1 MKTTENFELI
11 GYIETPQRCNAPVKI
26 DEILAARMQVFMRAR
41 RLKRFT
47 FVK

>member
-1 MKTTENFELI
+1 MKTVETFELI
-11 GYIETPQRCNAPVKI
+11 SYIETPRRCNAAVKI
-26 DEILAARMQVFMRAR
+26 DEILAARMQAFMRVR